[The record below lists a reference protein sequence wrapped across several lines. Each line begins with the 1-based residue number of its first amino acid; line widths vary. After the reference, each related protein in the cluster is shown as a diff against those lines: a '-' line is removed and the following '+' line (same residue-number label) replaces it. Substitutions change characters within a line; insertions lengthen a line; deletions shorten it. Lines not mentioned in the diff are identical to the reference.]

1 MNHPAPVRGVTT
13 LRAPV
18 RLRSA
23 REHAR
28 LARRLRRQ
36 QRLTK
41 HAAILAKERAV
52 VVVENLDLRA
62 IRARGG
68 KHKRGVNRTLAEAA
82 PGAFIGV
89 LRRKLTDAGRW
100 LVSVPAPY
108 TSCQCTA
115 CGGRNTMLT
124 RARAHCT
131 NCNATHD
138 RDHAAAANILLHGIA
153 VHAAH
158 AQNDSGPSGSAE
170 TARQHRLPASECW
183 RAHREPTEN
192 IHSARRS
199 ELRIVVTLWCYIM

>member
-1 MNHPAPVRGVTT
+1 MNHP
-13 LRAPV
+13 APV

-23 REHAR
+23 REYAR

-62 IRARGG
+62 MRARGG
-68 KHKRGVNRTLAEAA
+68 QHKRGVNRTLVEAA
-82 PGAFIGV
+82 PRGVHRRDPAEAHGRRAPAGHGPGAV
-89 LRRKLTDAGRW
+89 HQPPVHSLRQPEHHAHASAGA
-100 LVSVPAPY
+100 LY
-108 TSCQCTA
+108 ELQ
-115 CGGRNTMLT
+115 
-124 RARAHCT
+124 H
-131 NCNATHD
+131 ATHD
-138 RDHAAAANILLHGIA
+138 RDHAAAANILLRGIA
-153 VHAAH
+153 AHAAH

-170 TARQHRLPASECW
+170 MARQHRLPASECR

-199 ELRIVVTLWCYIM
+199 ELHIVVTV